1 MPAKPKDHFT
11 QEQLV
16 KRAQAEHVVIIG
28 YFKEFLPLLISELK
42 EGSSDY
48 LQDTVCRLAVRLCP

>member
-1 MPAKPKDHFT
+1 M
-11 QEQLV
+11 

-28 YFKEFLPLLISELK
+28 YFKEILPLLISELK

-48 LQDTVCRLAVRLCP
+48 LQDTVCRLV